1 MRPPRPC
8 SRPDGTAADAPLSM
22 RVRRVDRS
30 SHRCARWRPDARPRF
45 AGGVPAAQNHRMS
58 YPDPRYRRTRGE
70 LSAVYRTVDT
80 GSQLTVRLKTEVHYL
95 ATGAVLGGG
104 GARRARGPEAPGGR
118 VARPV
123 PPARHVPGLT
133 RSLEGSAMPR
143 DASTRPGQRYGQLK
157 HLPVTPALR

>member
-8 SRPDGTAADAPLSM
+8 SRPDGTAADAPLST

-30 SHRCARWRPDARPRF
+30 SHRCARGRRDPRPRF
-45 AGGVPAAQNHRMS
+45 AEGVPAAQNHRMS

-95 ATGAVLGGG
+95 ATGAGTNGEFGLYRWDMAG
-104 GARRARGPEAPGGR
+104 
-118 VARPV
+118 
-123 PPARHVPGLT
+123 PPAGPTAFPPHLLRVVLHPV
-133 RSLEGSAMPR
+133 
-143 DASTRPGQRYGQLK
+143 RYGA
-157 HLPVTPALR
+157 ALRRPAVDRRDTRR